1 MAGEGCEEPVEVV
14 DVPKTFEVV
23 VVPKTWPEIVLF
35 QRLEFQNRALR
46 PNIGQCYIS
55 IGQKYKR
62 HK

>member
-1 MAGEGCEEPVEVV
+1 MAGEGCEEPV
-14 DVPKTFEVV
+14 EVV